1 MFARETMQSQLA
13 QFEQQF
19 TNVSYRK
26 FVTTSSRPVARI
38 DWLRSAMPRSPLP
51 QDLRWAVF
59 PLPAVSWA
67 GARLDARAS
76 VSARTR
82 SRRRDAKAPRRRV
95 GQRLLGAPLCR
106 RSRHACAGQLIVGSR
121 HNTKSSRTA
130 GRWASRAASVSW
142 RDRLSPATTPMQ
154 PRPLPPLRRIRH
166 RLYLQ
171 PNHATRPVRAPIGVT
186 TRKCSECTTSG
197 TEHERRRSGR
207 GRLWPRW
214 PSGAVRNSSRFV
226 GLLVPAECAL
236 EKGVGRPVLET
247 IHLMTAI
254 ILRCTLLSPIG

>member
-1 MFARETMQSQLA
+1 
-13 QFEQQF
+13 
-19 TNVSYRK
+19 
-26 FVTTSSRPVARI
+26 
-38 DWLRSAMPRSPLP
+38 MPRSPLP

-67 GARLDARAS
+67 GARLD
-76 VSARTR
+76 
-82 SRRRDAKAPRRRV
+82 
-95 GQRLLGAPLCR
+95 APLCR